1 MNKSEGHSLT
11 HQPLELVKCMF
22 ESCFC
27 QLLCDL
33 EQVFELL
40 ELQVQENEDDLYIDN
55 SYKEYR

>member
-1 MNKSEGHSLT
+1 MNKSEGHSLI

-40 ELQVQENEDDLYIDN
+40 ELQVQENEDDLY
-55 SYKEYR
+55 